1 MQPTSRVGH
10 DLRELVL
17 RVTPRLQALDE
28 RAVGRPPAPGRWS
41 HKQILG
47 HLIDSAA
54 NNHQR
59 FVRAADRPDLVFEGY
74 DSDTWVERGR
84 YAEAPWGEL
93 VELWRGFNLQL
104 ARVIDGVPEGLR
116 HRATAAHSLDRIAFE
131 TVPAGRPATL
141 EVLMRDYVVHLRH
154 HLAQVL
160 GELAS

>member
-1 MQPTSRVGH
+1 VKASSTVGR

-17 RVTPRLQALDE
+17 RTAPRLAGLDE
-28 RAVGRPPAPGRWS
+28 RAFARKPAPGKWGP
-41 HKQILG
+41 KEILG

-74 DSDTWVERGR
+74 DSDNWVERGR

-93 VELWRGFNLQL
+93 VELWRGLNLQL

-116 HRATAAHSLDRIAFE
+116 HRATAAHSFDRIAYV
-131 TVPAGRPATL
+131 TVPAGKPATL
-141 EVLMRDYVVHLRH
+141 EYLMSDYVVHLRH
-154 HLAQVL
+154 HLEQIL
-160 GELAS
+160 GRV